1 MGEAMTISAED
12 AGAMLAEIELIRRRV
27 QQSSIYRASSMIV
40 MGWGAIIFVG
50 NLAGI
55 AAGRWTGAVWIA
67 LDALGVLGT
76 IVIVSRTRKN
86 ERLGASFLA
95 AFALFVAFGLVWS
108 LLIGH
113 FRARELDV
121 FWPTLFLFGY
131 ALAGL
136 LFGRAFTAIGVGLS
150 AVIVAGYLSIEGV
163 AFNVFLAIV
172 HGGGLILCG
181 LWMRRV

>member
-1 MGEAMTISAED
+1 MTISAED
-12 AGAMLAEIELIRRRV
+12 AGAMLAEIDLIKRRV

-40 MGWGAIIFVG
+40 MGWGAITIVG
-50 NLAGI
+50 NLA
-55 AAGRWTGAVWIA
+55 ALVAGRWTGAVWIA
-67 LDALGVLGT
+67 LDFIGALGT

-95 AFALFVAFGLVWS
+95 AFALFVGFGLVWS

-113 FRARELDV
+113 FGPRELDV

-136 LFGRAFTAIGVGLS
+136 MFGRAFTAIGVGLS
-150 AVIVAGYLSIEGV
+150 ALILAGYLSIEGL
-163 AFNVFLAIV
+163 AFNVFLAMV
-172 HGGGLILCG
+172 NGGGLILCG

>member
-1 MGEAMTISAED
+1 MTISAED
-12 AGAMLAEIELIRRRV
+12 AGAMLAEIELIKRRV
-27 QQSSIYRASSMIV
+27 QQSSIYRGSSMIV

-50 NLAGI
+50 NVAGI

-67 LDALGVLGT
+67 LDALGALGT
-76 IVIVSRTRKN
+76 IVIVSRTRKK

-95 AFALFVAFGLVWS
+95 AFVLFVGFGLVWS

-113 FRARELDV
+113 FGPRQLDV

-150 AVIVAGYLSIEGV
+150 AVIVAGYLSIEGAT

-172 HGGGLILCG
+172 NGGGLILCG

>member
-1 MGEAMTISAED
+1 MGSTMTISAED
-12 AGAMLAEIELIRRRV
+12 AGAMLAEIDLIKRRV

-40 MGWGAIIFVG
+40 MGWGAIVFVG
-50 NLAGI
+50 NLAAI

-67 LDALGVLGT
+67 LDVLGALGT
-76 IVIVSRTRKN
+76 IIVLSRSRKS
-86 ERLGASFLA
+86 ERLRANFLA
-95 AFALFVAFGLVWS
+95 AFALFVGFGLVWS
-108 LLIGH
+108 LIIGQ
-113 FRARELDV
+113 FGARELDV

-136 LFGRAFTAIGVGLS
+136 MFGGAFTAIGVGLS
-150 AVIVAGYLSIEGV
+150 ALIVAGYLSIDGV

-172 HGGGLILCG
+172 NGGGLILCG